1 MTAQRLQIA
10 KLWAVIDRPYSG
22 TKHTMT
28 ITKHMLTLIFAAGVI
43 ATGLGSGIAGQRGR
57 GAAPA
62 QDSSLR
68 SALYDPQQKIYYADA
83 NDRTIRALPVRDNI
97 WMIVGAGGN
106 ITVQTGDD
114 GVLVVDTG
122 SGAASTEK
130 VQRILRA
137 LSAKP
142 VRYILNTSFR
152 PDHTGGNEVLRGAVP
167 TGRGNPFGGGNG
179 ATPIAAYEAVLGR
192 MSAPTGKVAPTPAN
206 AWPTETYFK
215 AFHDIYFNN
224 EGVQMIHIPDAITDG
239 DSIVHFRRSD
249 VIAAGDIFMTTTYP
263 VIDLKTGGTIDGVLD
278 GLNKILDICIPKEKQ
293 EGGTTVIPGHGRISD
308 EADVLEYRDMLK
320 IVRDRILDAVKKGKT
335 LEQVQQAGLTKDYDR
350 RYGST
355 TGSWT
360 TAMFI
365 EAAYKSLSEKK

>member
-1 MTAQRLQIA
+1 
-10 KLWAVIDRPYSG
+10 
-22 TKHTMT
+22 
-28 ITKHMLTLIFAAGVI
+28 MLTLVLAAGLI
-43 ATGLGSGIAGQRGR
+43 AAGLGSGIAAQRGR
-57 GAAPA
+57 GASAP
-62 QDSSLR
+62 QDSPLR

-83 NDRTIRALPVRDNI
+83 NDRTVRALPVRDNI
-97 WMIVGAGGN
+97 WMIVGAGAN
-106 ITVQTGDD
+106 ITAQTGDD

-122 SGAASTEK
+122 NGAAATEK
-130 VQRILRA
+130 VQTLLRA
-137 LSAKP
+137 LSTKP

-152 PDHTGGNEVLRGAVP
+152 PDHTGGNDGLRGAVSA
-167 TGRGNPFGGGNG
+167 GRAGPPGGGNRG
-179 ATPIAAYEAVLGR
+179 TPIAAYEAVLGR

-224 EGVQMIHIPDAITDG
+224 EGIQMIHVPDAITDG
-239 DSIVHFRRSD
+239 DSIVYFRRSD

-263 VIDLKTGGTIDGVLD
+263 VIDLKTGGTIDGVLE

-293 EGGTTVIPGHGRISD
+293 EGGTMVIPGHGRISD

-335 LEQVQQAGLTKDYDR
+335 LEQVQQAGLTKDYDA

-355 TGSWT
+355 TGPWT

-365 EAAYKSLSEKK
+365 EAAYQSLSGKK